1 MKKKGNGR
9 KKLFGLFAIGS
20 MSAAV
25 AGCSFSPHGNEPVDI
40 YGPPEMFDQN
50 YDPEKENG
58 EKLYGPPE
66 RFGVTDDEHPYTIV
80 GEDQDYD
87 PEDAEVETIYGPPE
101 MFEDEPVSSD
111 TDN

>member
-9 KKLFGLFAIGS
+9 KKLFGLCAIGS

-40 YGPPEMFDQN
+40 YGPPEMFDQK

-66 RFGVTDDEHPYTIV
+66 MFN
-80 GEDQDYD
+80 QDYD
-87 PEDAEVETIYGPPE
+87 PENAEMETIYGPPE
-101 MFEDEPVSSD
+101 MFGDKPVTPN
-111 TDN
+111 TDD

>member
-1 MKKKGNGR
+1 MNMS
-9 KKLFGLFAIGS
+9 IGQGYTLVTP
-20 MSAAV
+20 MHV
-25 AGCSFSPHGNEPVDI
+25 ANMIAMVCNSGKIYRPHLLKEIRDGQSNEVIEEIDACRS
-40 YGPPEMFDQN
+40 
-50 YDPEKENG
+50 G
-58 EKLYGPPE
+58 EIDV
-66 RFGVTDDEHPYTIV
+66 RGVTDDEHPYTIV